1 MAAVSHLLFGQ
12 MERVDGGEY
21 RDFQYRLLVLL
32 LVVSPFFV
40 GSYLAVYQA
49 MVGGIHGMYFWV
61 MVIHMPLSWGLWG
74 LLRGHPARMLPVA
87 WAFELATLN
96 LCLMALCYGVA
107 DELRILWFYLN
118 IPAVFIVFGIRIG
131 WMLTLLNS
139 VFIVAAN
146 ALSGAPYSALALVN
160 GVNTALYLGV
170 MFHVLLWRT
179 QLFYRRMQAHNQ
191 ELKRLASHDA
201 LTGLMNAGAFHAAC
215 ESIIR
220 LSQRHRSP
228 FAVLFIDLDH
238 FKKVNDTHG
247 HAVGDEVLR
256 TAARAPGWHPPQRRA
271 GPHRRG
277 GVLPAAAADRRRRR
291 LEVGRNAAA
300 SRGGLPARGGRHGP
314 ASDCQR
320 RGIGLRGRAS
330 GLARHPEGRGRGHV
344 PGQAGRAQPGGAF
357 PVRPGG
363 AVMGQPLPGRVGP
376 QPQRLHEQ
384 RERRRRMAPVR
395 VVQVVPFESL
405 APVAQHL
412 DQLA

>member
-1 MAAVSHLLFGQ
+1 

-40 GSYLAVYQA
+40 GPYLAVYQA
-49 MVGGIHGMYFWV
+49 MAGGMHGMYFWV
-61 MVIHMPLSWGLWG
+61 MVLHMPLSWGLWG
-74 LLRGHPARMLPVA
+74 LLRGHPARMLPGA
-87 WAFELATLN
+87 WAFELTTLN

-131 WMLTLLNS
+131 WMLTLLDATL
-139 VFIVAAN
+139 IVAAN

-160 GVNTALYLGV
+160 GVSTALYLGV
-170 MFHVLLWRT
+170 MFHILLWRT

-256 TAARAPGWHPPQRRA
+256 TAARTLRSGIRHSDVLGRIGGEEFCLLLPQTGAA
-271 GPHRRG
+271 GALKLAETLRQAVEACRPEAG
-277 GVLPAAAADRRRRR
+277 GTVLQVTAS
-291 LEVGRNAAA
+291 VGVSACEA
-300 SRGGLPARGGRHGP
+300 
-314 ASDCQR
+314 
-320 RGIGLRGRAS
+320 GRA
-330 GLARHPEGRGRGHV
+330 AWPAIQKDADEAMYRAK
-344 PGQAGRAQPGGAF
+344 QAGRN
-357 PVRPGG
+357 
-363 AVMGQPLPGRVGP
+363 
-376 QPQRLHEQ
+376 
-384 RERRRRMAPVR
+384 R
-395 VVQVVPFESL
+395 VVLSL
-405 APVAQHL
+405 CGPAAP
-412 DQLA
+412 